1 MCSSDLM
8 VKVVEIRCSTLDRT
22 VFYKDKSIGV
32 ERRIPNYKLRD
43 DEGCDTP
50 KVGITGAQM
59 KRR

>member
-1 MCSSDLM
+1 M
-8 VKVVEIRCSTLDRT
+8 VKVVEIQCSTLDRT